1 MFVLWPVGRPGPGRV
16 VLGALAGCE
25 CLVDAMRTCS
35 YPGYGGGFHF
45 DDVGLLALV
54 PFDSECYAE
63 LAGDASLAGDTLIK
77 LVKA

>member
-1 MFVLWPVGRPGPGRV
+1 
-16 VLGALAGCE
+16 
-25 CLVDAMRTCS
+25 MRTCS